1 MIWLRPMSMGCVRV
15 LLMKRE
21 RKSKGMPV
29 RGVGNARVEGGDAR
43 VRRGRLGPFYLVIGF
58 VLLAGGPGTGW
69 AQVLAG
75 AASPLASSTAAP
87 AGAVVTGRVVCADT
101 QRAARFAQV
110 LLVPTSTEANE
121 GEGGR
126 GFGRYSGR
134 TDLDGNYSIAGVP
147 AGDYYVTGQL
157 TGYVNRMI
165 DVQAAANS
173 PQNNSAAL
181 TGVPVVHVS
190 AGGASAQLSLQRGSV
205 IAGRIQWDDGSPAA
219 GVQVSA
225 QPAADSTTSAKA
237 NGQGRPGGGFF
248 GFGTQTDDCG
258 FFRLTGLASGSYVVR
273 ANVLAPT
280 PQRGEDR
287 SFARNLNIYVY
298 APDKMRRA
306 DAVTITLAAGEE
318 HDDVAVTLGLTMLP
332 TVSGTV
338 SATGA
343 AVRSGSVNLTDQ
355 TDATLNRT
363 GVINADGS
371 FVVPYLPA
379 GNYALRVNASAH
391 LQGPGGRGGPSAP
404 TPADTVRF
412 PPLQAAVTGAD
423 GDVTGVA
430 LTVTVANGPP

>member
-1 MIWLRPMSMGCVRV
+1 MIMRCVHVLSMGQERRV
-15 LLMKRE
+15 
-21 RKSKGMPV
+21 KGKPLQ
-29 RGVGNARVEGGDAR
+29 DAR
-43 VRRGRLGPFYLVIGF
+43 GTRVDRGYAGVSQAKLVRFYLAIGLLLF
-58 VLLAGGPGTGW
+58 AGGAGLGWGQVVANVPPSLAGSPNPPTG
-69 AQVLAG
+69 AM
-75 AASPLASSTAAP
+75 
-87 AGAVVTGRVVCADT
+87 VTGRVVCADT

-110 LLVPTSTEANE
+110 VLVPTSTEANE

-134 TDLDGNYSIAGVP
+134 TDLDGNYSIAGVQ

-157 TGYVNRMI
+157 TGYVNKTI

-173 PQNNSAAL
+173 PQSNSAAL

-225 QPAADSTTSAKA
+225 QPSSDSTSGQA

-248 GFGTQTDDCG
+248 GSGTQTDDRG
-258 FFRLTGLASGSYVVR
+258 VFRLTGLASGSYVVR
-273 ANVLAPT
+273 ANVLAPA
-280 PQRGEDR
+280 PQRGEGQA
-287 SFARNLNIYVY
+287 FARNLNIYVY

-306 DAVTITLAAGEE
+306 DAAAISLAAGEE
-318 HDDVAVTLGLTMLP
+318 RDDVAVILGLAALH

-343 AVRSGSVNLTDQ
+343 AVRSGSVTFTDQ
-355 TDATLNRT
+355 ADATLTRT

-371 FVVPYLPA
+371 FLVPYLPA
-379 GNYALRVNASAH
+379 GNYALRVNASAQR
-391 LQGPGGRGGPSAP
+391 QGQGGRGGPSTPAP
-404 TPADTVRF
+404 TDAVRF
-412 PPLQAAVTGAD
+412 QPLRAAVTVAD

-430 LTVTVANGPP
+430 LTVTVASGTP